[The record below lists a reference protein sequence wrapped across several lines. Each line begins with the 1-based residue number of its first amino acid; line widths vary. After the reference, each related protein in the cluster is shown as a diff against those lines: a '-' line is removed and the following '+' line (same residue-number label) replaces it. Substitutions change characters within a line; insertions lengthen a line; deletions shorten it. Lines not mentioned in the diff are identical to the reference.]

1 MAQLLNQNEP
11 FKINNSV
18 LEKLITMKIKILSVN
33 TSEKKGTVKKPVNSI
48 QLTDIGV
55 IGDAHSGKWHRQV
68 SLLAIESI
76 SKFAE
81 EAGRK
86 IKYGEFAENITT
98 EGLLLHECKPL
109 DRFRNDNLELEITQI
124 GKKCHGD
131 NCSIFREVGNCVM
144 PKEGV
149 FARVIR
155 NGELK
160 TGDELQYFPKI
171 VNIQI
176 ITLSDRA
183 SAAEYADK
191 SGPQIKNLAEQ
202 FFSGI
207 NRKTAINIQLIPDD
221 PERLKGLIRKGISE
235 KVDIIFTTGGTG
247 IGPRDITP
255 ETVRP
260 MLDKEITGIMEL
272 IRVKYGMEKPAALLS
287 RGIAGVSGKTLIYCL
302 PGSVKAVTEYC
313 NEILPTI
320 EHSIFMLEGIDSH

>member
-1 MAQLLNQNEP
+1 M
-11 FKINNSV
+11 
-18 LEKLITMKIKILSVN
+18 TIKILSVN
-33 TSEKKGTVKKPVNSI
+33 VSEKKGTVKKPVESI
-48 QLTDIGV
+48 ELSEIGV
-55 IGDAHSGKWHRQV
+55 TGDAHSGKWHRQV
-68 SLLAIESI
+68 SLLATESI
-76 SKFAE
+76 AKFSE

-98 EGLLLHECKPL
+98 EGLLLHECRPL
-109 DRFRNDNLELEITQI
+109 DRFMNDNIELEVTQI

-144 PKEGV
+144 PKEGI

-155 NGELK
+155 SGNLK
-160 TGDELQYFPKI
+160 AGDQLSYQPKI
-171 VNIQI
+171 INIHI

-183 SAAEYADK
+183 SAGEYPDK
-191 SGPQIKNLAEQ
+191 SGPQIKNLTET

-207 NRKTAINIQLIPDD
+207 SRKTSVIIHLIPDD
-221 PERLKGLIRKGISE
+221 AEQLTELIRKGISE
-235 KVDIIFTTGGTG
+235 KADVIFTTGGTG

-255 ETVRP
+255 ETVRLL
-260 MLDKEITGIMEL
+260 LDKEIPGIMEL

-313 NEILPTI
+313 HEILPTI